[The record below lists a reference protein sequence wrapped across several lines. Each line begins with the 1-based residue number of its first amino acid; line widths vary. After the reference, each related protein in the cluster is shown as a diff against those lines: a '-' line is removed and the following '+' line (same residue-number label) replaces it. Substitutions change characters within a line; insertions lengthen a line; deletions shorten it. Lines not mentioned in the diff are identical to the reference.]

1 MNNWVPNKKI
11 IRSAALITMVC
22 TILYFTGLFVVI
34 SKINK
39 IENSY
44 NDIESSIYKQ
54 ERVWTLKALAEN
66 NKEDI
71 KTLRDFFIQKE
82 DEVYFIEAIESTA
95 RKSGVL
101 FEIASINEKPKEGDT
116 FEQDILV
123 KIDVEGSWPNIL
135 SLLDLL
141 EKMPFGVSIENI
153 NLDVDS
159 ASKWSG
165 FIELILFKEK

>member
-11 IRSAALITMVC
+11 IRSAALIAMVC
-22 TILYFTGLFVVI
+22 TILYFTGLFFVI
-34 SKINK
+34 NKINK

-82 DEVYFIEAIESTA
+82 DEVYFIEAIESIA

-101 FEIASINEKPKEGDT
+101 FEIASISEKPKEGDT

-123 KIDVEGSWPNIL
+123 KIDVEGSWLNIL
-135 SLLDLL
+135 NLLDML
-141 EKMPFGVSIENI
+141 EKMPFGVSVENI
-153 NLDVDS
+153 NIDAS
-159 ASKWSG
+159 APSKWSG